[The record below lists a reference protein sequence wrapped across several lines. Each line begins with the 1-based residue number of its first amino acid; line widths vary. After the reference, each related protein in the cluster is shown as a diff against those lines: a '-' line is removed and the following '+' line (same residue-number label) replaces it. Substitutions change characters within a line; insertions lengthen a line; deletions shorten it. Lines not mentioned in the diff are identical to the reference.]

1 MQLRRKKRAGIY
13 EKFTRLIPKFRPR
26 IRDNCHGPAKKASG
40 IESGKRQKETLLL
53 KSLVLLTPLTF
64 IQVPNFEYKDGIIRY
79 TKSPMY
85 IRVQGQTDLTP
96 RRFEGREISLPK
108 SVEIEPP
115 AHVNAKAETS
125 ETAEI
130 KTREITVHFG
140 LNSAVLSI
148 SERKRLNALQ
158 ELFQKAEEIEITGY
172 TCRLGTKA
180 YNDRLALLRA
190 ENVRRYLVSNL
201 GKEEKMTKVKGL
213 GKCCYVSRSNTH
225 NRRSVVRV
233 VFKEEAPETHV
244 EGGEPN
250 GQS

>member
-1 MQLRRKKRAGIY
+1 M
-13 EKFTRLIPKFRPR
+13 
-26 IRDNCHGPAKKASG
+26 
-40 IESGKRQKETLLL
+40 
-53 KSLVLLTPLTF
+53 KSLVLITPLTF
-64 IQVPNFEYKDGIIRY
+64 VQVPNFEYKEGVVRY
-79 TKSPMY
+79 TKAPMY
-85 IRVQGQTDLTP
+85 IRVQGQADLMP
-96 RRFEGREISLPK
+96 RRFAGREISLPK

-115 AHVNAKAETS
+115 AQVTAKAAPP

-140 LNSAVLSI
+140 LNSAALSA
-148 SERKRLNALQ
+148 SERRRLYGNKD
-158 ELFQKAEEIEITGY
+158 LFQKAEQIEITGY
-172 TCRLGTKA
+172 TCRLGEKA
-180 YNDRLALLRA
+180 YNDRLALRRA
-190 ENVRRYLVSNL
+190 ESVRRYLVSNF

-244 EGGEPN
+244 GGGEPN